1 MKKIIIAGDLYLDS
15 IDEKKIKEGKI
26 ESVFGNV
33 LPYLLQADIV
43 IPNVEA
49 TICEKSKKVKKCGP
63 HFSISPQC
71 LSGLLKANMKYFCIA
86 NNHIKDFGEEGI
98 KETLKSCNKN
108 GIKVVGAGINIDE
121 ALEPLKV
128 ELDEVKVGIIAASEN
143 ENQIASRK
151 IAGTAPIDC
160 YELYRSLKKLENDCD
175 LKIVLLHGGKECFRY
190 PTPRM
195 KKLSHMLVDWGADC
209 VIWHHSHCSSGIEKY
224 REKFISYGIGN
235 FLLNYDIQYSHFFKS
250 YFVEISIKDKGKV
263 EYKIVPYFQHIS
275 ESMSLMN
282 TVESKKFIS
291 DIEEISKILVD
302 EQKYQEK
309 WERFCE
315 RVSDTYLSELLGYGR
330 IFNRIGISKG
340 DLNKS
345 LYKRY
350 MFDEE
355 EVLKLRSMLSC
366 ETHQE
371 IFQEIM
377 QRMLYR
383 DKECN
388 SE

>member
-1 MKKIIIAGDLYLDS
+1 MKS
-15 IDEKKIKEGKI
+15 I
-26 ESVFGNV
+26 VRN
-33 LPYLLQADIV
+33 L
-43 IPNVEA
+43 
-49 TICEKSKKVKKCGP
+49 
-63 HFSISPQC
+63 
-71 LSGLLKANMKYFCIA
+71 
-86 NNHIKDFGEEGI
+86 
-98 KETLKSCNKN
+98 
-108 GIKVVGAGINIDE
+108 
-121 ALEPLKV
+121 
-128 ELDEVKVGIIAASEN
+128 
-143 ENQIASRK
+143 
-151 IAGTAPIDC
+151 
-160 YELYRSLKKLENDCD
+160 
-175 LKIVLLHGGKECFRY
+175 
-190 PTPRM
+190 
-195 KKLSHMLVDWGADC
+195 
-209 VIWHHSHCSSGIEKY
+209 
-224 REKFISYGIGN
+224 
-235 FLLNYDIQYSHFFKS
+235 
-250 YFVEISIKDKGKV
+250 ISIKDKGKV